1 MKKIILFLSFLY
13 FLSGIQAQEI
23 KDSLFQ
29 EILSMLEN
37 HISYTISGCVVDV
50 DYQTKTPFIKK
61 AGIDITED
69 FFIFLMSDPFADE
82 TFLMCRSIYIVDKR
96 NNIEKEFVLKH
107 PNTTLDRC
115 LRESK
120 LKIFTDEEGRLLAC
134 GITD

>member
-1 MKKIILFLSFLY
+1 MY